1 MVPSTLQYSPL
12 WLPEAVSATSVAD
25 TTVAPLV
32 GNPIE
37 LAGTVVPANAL
48 HFAAAVTTAAFAGA
62 ASSPPQPDTVTADAA
77 NRTLAIAG
85 LRRIL
90 NRVLILVSI
99 YFLLPQCAAH
109 RGQFF
114 LSRGGSKGK
123 PRPE

>member
-1 MVPSTLQYSPL
+1 
-12 WLPEAVSATSVAD
+12 
-25 TTVAPLV
+25 V

-48 HFAAAVTTAAFAGA
+48 HFAAAVTAAAFAGA

-77 NRTLAIAG
+77 NSALKMAG
-85 LRRIL
+85 LRRVL

-99 YFLLPQCAAH
+99 YFLLPQCAAR

-114 LSRGGSKGK
+114 SSR
-123 PRPE
+123 R